1 MVTEQPSRQARRT
14 TSRPGYFLWAT
25 LALLLA
31 AFALRVWQVG
41 APSLWADEV
50 MTEYRAQAP
59 FWDATQ
65 NILKTIDQ
73 VPLYFWLLRL
83 FPTGNEF
90 LLRFPSVLA
99 GVLGVALA
107 MGVARRLYA
116 SDTLALI
123 VGGWLTFNPFH
134 IWLSRTARAYTL
146 IFVWA
151 VLLSYLFLTLWR
163 GENRRRYWVAF
174 TLASLTAYLTHYS
187 LLALP
192 FVQTLMVGWA
202 LRRRWDFARRWVLA
216 QAIAV
221 VPMLVWLG
229 LMLANYTPRE
239 PQWGEP
245 PRLRDLALTL
255 WNLTAG
261 YPGGWRWYVLPGL
274 LVAVGGAV
282 LALRTPKLRA
292 RNVYWLL
299 LMLPLLLVFAVSNTP
314 VNMYIDRYFM
324 VVLPALAFVIASGW
338 ANAPRAAWRL
348 ALVAVMVGGV
358 GNVADALSHEQHQRE
373 DWRGAAQYVAAAYQ
387 PDDYFVVDRAVTMT
401 AFRRYFADERAS
413 THVLQLTETE
423 APPPPAEEVGER
435 FWVLYRTPDENIHQ
449 LLSLPEFD
457 PFRPQHTAISQWLLP
472 RLNYVVDYRAFD
484 GVTVL
489 LVNFSQPP
497 SLTQGT
503 SLRE

>member
-1 MVTEQPSRQARRT
+1 M
-14 TSRPGYFLWAT
+14 
-25 LALLLA
+25 LLLA

-59 FWDATQ
+59 FEDATY

-83 FPTGNEF
+83 FPTGNEL

-107 MGVARRLYA
+107 MGVARRLYH
-116 SDTLALI
+116 SDKLAFI

-151 VLLSYLFLTLWR
+151 VLLSYLFLRLWY
-163 GENRRRYWVAF
+163 GEKRRRWWFVF
-174 TLASLTAYLTHYS
+174 TFASMAAYLTHYS
-187 LLALP
+187 LLAVP
-192 FVQTLMVGWA
+192 FAQTLMVLWT
-202 LRRRWDFARRWVLA
+202 LRRRWGFARRWASA
-216 QAIAV
+216 QALAV
-221 VPMLVWLG
+221 LPMLVWLG
-229 LMLANYTPRE
+229 LMLLNYTPRE

-245 PRLRDLALTL
+245 PHLRDLALTL

-261 YPGGWRWYVLPGL
+261 YPGEWRWYVLPGL
-274 LVAVGGAV
+274 AVALGGGV
-282 LALRTPKLRA
+282 LALRTPQRRA
-292 RNVYWLL
+292 QNSYWLL
-299 LMLPLLLVFAVSNTP
+299 LLLPLLLVFAVSNTP

-324 VVLPALAFVIASGW
+324 VLLPALAFMIASGW
-338 ANAPRAAWRL
+338 AHAPRRAWRL
-348 ALVAVMVGGV
+348 ALMAVMLGGTL
-358 GNVADALSHEQHQRE
+358 NVTDALAHRQHQRE
-373 DWRGAAQYVAAAYQ
+373 DWRGAAQYVAKSYQ

-401 AFRRYFADERAS
+401 AFRRYFVSEHAS
-413 THVLQLTETE
+413 PRVLQLTETDT
-423 APPPPAEEVGER
+423 PPLHPEEIAER

-449 LLSLPEFD
+449 LLSLPRFD
-457 PFRPQHTAISQWLLP
+457 PFQPQNTAISRWLLP
-472 RLNYVVDYRAFD
+472 RLDYVVDYQAFD

-489 LVNFSQPP
+489 LVNFSHAPVFTHRYATPQL
-497 SLTQGT
+497 S
-503 SLRE
+503 E